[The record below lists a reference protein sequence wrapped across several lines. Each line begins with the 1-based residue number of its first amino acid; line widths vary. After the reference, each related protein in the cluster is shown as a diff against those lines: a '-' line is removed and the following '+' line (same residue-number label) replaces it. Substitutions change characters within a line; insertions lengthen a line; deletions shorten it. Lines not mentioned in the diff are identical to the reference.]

1 VSGSG
6 LDVDSLDVNEGAGL
20 LGLGDSGV
28 VGDDSVKETLS
39 RLGVSDVLNSEVDS
53 LGDDSSVVLLVDDNT
68 DGLSRDVEHSTGG
81 SVVDLVGHT
90 LLEGTITLDVDDVSL
105 VVVGEVGLQANDSL
119 LSEVLGEH
127 VSGTPTSTFRV
138 GHFVRFSIC

>member
-1 VSGSG
+1 MSGSG

-53 LGDDSSVVLLVDDNT
+53 LGDDSSVVL
-68 DGLSRDVEHSTGG
+68 E
-81 SVVDLVGHT
+81 
-90 LLEGTITLDVDDVSL
+90 IY
-105 VVVGEVGLQANDSL
+105 
-119 LSEVLGEH
+119 
-127 VSGTPTSTFRV
+127 
-138 GHFVRFSIC
+138 